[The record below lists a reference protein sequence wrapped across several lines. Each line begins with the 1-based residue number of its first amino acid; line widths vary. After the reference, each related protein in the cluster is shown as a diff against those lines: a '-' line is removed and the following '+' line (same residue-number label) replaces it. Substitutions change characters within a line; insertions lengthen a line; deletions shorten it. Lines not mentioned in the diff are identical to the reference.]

1 MHIQVE
7 KLDTFSGHR
16 DGVYALA
23 ASGDN
28 ARFFSAAGDGLVVRW
43 NLQTPDV
50 GELMAQVP
58 ASIYALGWDARREYL
73 WIGQN
78 FDGIHVIDVRDKKE
92 LAAIKITAAA
102 IFSIVVFD
110 NTALVGLADGT
121 IVVMDAQTFAV
132 RKHIKASEKSVRCID
147 IHPLGHTF
155 AVAYSDNTI
164 KIFSLEDFSLQKVI
178 EAHQNSVF
186 CIKYSP
192 DYQFLLSGSRDAHL
206 KVWDVA
212 NNYALHKDI
221 VAHLFAI
228 NDICFSPDGRFFA
241 TASMDKSIKIW
252 DSQQFR
258 LLKVIDKARHAGH
271 GTSVNKLWWSSHK
284 GLLVSASDDKRVSV
298 WKIEVKN

>member
-16 DGVYALA
+16 DGVYAIERSA
-23 ASGDN
+23 DASH
-28 ARFFSAAGDGLVVRW
+28 FFSAGGDGLVVRW
-43 NLQTPDV
+43 NLQTPDL

-92 LAAIKITAAA
+92 LAATKITSAA
-102 IFSIVVFD
+102 IFCIVLVD
-110 NTALVGLADGT
+110 DTAYVGLADGT
-121 IVVMDAQTFAV
+121 VVVMDALSFAV
-132 RKHIKASEKSVRCID
+132 RKHIKASDKSVRSIAVNQVAQ
-147 IHPLGHTF
+147 HL

-164 KIFSLEDFSLQKVI
+164 KIFKLEDFSLQKVI

-212 NNYALHKDI
+212 NDYALHKDI